1 MNSNVK
7 NISEKQRCKMEGRLQ
22 TTLDKHQNIS
32 QIFLKYCP
40 EGQQVSTGDS
50 RMVKKQGQII

>member
-7 NISEKQRCKMEGRLQ
+7 NISEKQRCKMEGRLP

-32 QIFLKYCP
+32 QST
-40 EGQQVSTGDS
+40 EGQQVSMGDS
-50 RMVKKQGQII
+50 RMIKKQGQII